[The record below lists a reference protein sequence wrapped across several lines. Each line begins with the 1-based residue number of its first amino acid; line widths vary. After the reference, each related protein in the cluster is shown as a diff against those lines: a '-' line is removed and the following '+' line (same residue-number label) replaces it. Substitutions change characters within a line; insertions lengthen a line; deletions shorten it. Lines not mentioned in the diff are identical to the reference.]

1 MSGLPGM
8 QAGQAITMADD
19 LVLIPLPPLGTLE
32 LPRSVFERHLRR
44 PDPVAPPVA
53 VGDAVDLLTADEAAR
68 RFSIPKSWLLEKAR
82 QSAIPH
88 RRIGR
93 YVRFSPSE
101 LSDYLR
107 KSIAVRSIG
116 RS

>member
-1 MSGLPGM
+1 MS
-8 QAGQAITMADD
+8 DD
-19 LVLIPLPPLGTLE
+19 LVLIPLPPLGMLE

-44 PDPVAPPVA
+44 PDPIA
-53 VGDAVDLLTADEAAR
+53 VPMSAGNAVDLLTADEAAL

-93 YVRFSPSE
+93 YVRFSPTE
-101 LSDYLR
+101 LSDYLG
-107 KSIAVRSIG
+107 KSRAIAVRSIG
-116 RS
+116 RA

>member
-1 MSGLPGM
+1 MS
-8 QAGQAITMADD
+8 DD
-19 LVLIPLPPLGTLE
+19 LVLIPLPPLGMLE

-44 PDPVAPPVA
+44 PDPIAAPMSA
-53 VGDAVDLLTADEAAR
+53 GNAVDLLTADEAAL

-93 YVRFSPSE
+93 YVRFSPTE
-101 LSDYLR
+101 LSDYLG
-107 KSIAVRSIG
+107 KSRAIAVRSIG
-116 RS
+116 RPQRHENSNET

>member
-1 MSGLPGM
+1 
-8 QAGQAITMADD
+8 MADD

-44 PDPVAPPVA
+44 SDPIAAPVSA
-53 VGDAVDLLTADEAAR
+53 RDAVDLLTADEAAR
-68 RFSIPKSWLLEKAR
+68 RFSIPKTRLLEKAR

-93 YVRFSPSE
+93 YVRFSPGD
-101 LSDYLR
+101 LAGYLAR
-107 KSIAVRSIG
+107 SSAIAVRSIG
-116 RS
+116 RA

>member
-1 MSGLPGM
+1 MV
-8 QAGQAITMADD
+8 MAMNKD

-32 LPRSVFERHLRR
+32 LPRSIYEQYLRR
-44 PDPVAPPVA
+44 PESATAHQPTTD
-53 VGDAVDLLTADEAAR
+53 DAAILLTADQAAL

-93 YVRFSPSE
+93 YVRFAPSE
-101 LSDYLR
+101 LSDFLKR
-107 KSIAVRSIG
+107 TGAIATRSIG